1 LRLQEGAGT
10 RMIRLPRGNPV
21 KEKLNPA
28 RVDLPGAL
36 RKLRDG
42 GFTGYLRFET
52 SAGTGI
58 FIFEKGKLVSALFDG
73 GGEPLVAF
81 DAIAR
86 VFEESLTGKATL
98 DIYKLSPELALCIHA
113 LLHGEVLYRGQDL
126 KLIDIKALLARIRE
140 ERMNG
145 CLRIYAGNRI
155 ALIFYDK
162 GHALGFFHD
171 GATDIETTADTSM
184 SIARLPG
191 AKIDLLTTSSL
202 EDLML
207 TDLQES
213 TDLEPLWQRARK
225 KIEERRRL
233 QEAEEGRMAEDREVQ
248 RRQRV
253 LEFLRIT
260 GQEHLGRVGGTL
272 TEKEFERAVGEQT
285 HLTEASLVGFYVN
298 LARAA
303 RMVAGNTAVNRM
315 LEEMKRGVK
324 SYLK

>member
-1 LRLQEGAGT
+1 
-10 RMIRLPRGNPV
+10 MILLPRGNPV

-28 RVDLPGAL
+28 RVDLPGAMN
-36 RKLRDG
+36 KLRDG
-42 GFTGYLRFET
+42 AFTGYLRFET
-52 SAGTGI
+52 VAGTGI
-58 FIFEKGKLVSALFDG
+58 FIFEKGKLVSALFDAG

-86 VFEESLTGKATL
+86 VFEESLAGTATL

-126 KLIDIKALLARIRE
+126 KLIDIKALLAKIRD

-145 CLRIYAGNRI
+145 CLRIYAENRI

-225 KIEERRRL
+225 QIEERRRRL
-233 QEAEEGRMAEDREVQ
+233 EAEEGKLAEDREVQ

-253 LEFLRIT
+253 LAFLRET
-260 GQEHLGRVGGTL
+260 GVQGLGKVGGVL
-272 TEKEFERAVGEQT
+272 VEKEFERSVAVEMR
-285 HLTEASLVGFYVN
+285 LTEASLVDFYVN

-324 SYLK
+324 AQLK